1 MKENDLNFINTVTD
15 FYYETVDDE
24 HPNGN
29 MSAVADKFN
38 ITRAKVNKILITSGA
53 IDSPLHQ
60 DVMRLKE
67 EGYSVEEIA
76 NVLLVS
82 TATVKINMPYEKVIY
97 NGEVK
102 SVDAHYMESYR
113 KREQVFL
120 DKVVRK
126 PTDREVIS
134 KLYCELPISDIMPMD
149 DYELEEDIIHLE
161 ARYTEEES
169 KLFKINPDIALLHIE
184 LNDEVPEEY
193 RELCGIKYDKSISRD
208 IVLPM
213 SIPLHN
219 LHYAI
224 NQAFGF
230 TNSHLHEYQLC
241 EKDLKWITAGK
252 AENWKKLIG
261 LVFKNPMRDEDI
273 DFWDDDYESGSP
285 KKWMQSK
292 YTGPNYAKIYE
303 EGYRYISREVE
314 DLEVSA
320 TNIDELH
327 GYGKNPFAINETLGI
342 QNILELNPEG
352 KMSFD
357 EYYEELNDCIIDA
370 STYPDTTIQSQPWVP
385 GFAEKLYYTYDFGD
399 NWHFT
404 ITPKFDVEYLKDRV
418 TEKDVK
424 DTIKKVC
431 TLARP
436 VILAADGYPLVDDC
450 NGLIGYI
457 DTLKEIKEGDKESKR
472 WIEGMG
478 WKKKID
484 KNAL

>member
-1 MKENDLNFINTVTD
+1 MKENELNFINTVTD

-29 MSAVADKFN
+29 MSAVAEKFN

-60 DVMRLKE
+60 DVMRLKK

-76 NVLLVS
+76 NALLVS

-97 NGEVK
+97 NGEQK
-102 SVDAHYMESYR
+102 SADAHYMENYR
-113 KREQVFL
+113 NREQVFL
-120 DKVVRK
+120 GKVVRK
-126 PTDREVIS
+126 PTDREKIS
-134 KLYCELPISDIMPMD
+134 KLYAESPIPDLVKGIMSMA

-161 ARYTEEES
+161 PRYTEEES

-184 LNDEVPEEY
+184 MNDEVPEEY

-241 EKDLKWITAGK
+241 KKDLKWITAGK

-261 LVFKNPMRDEDI
+261 LVFKNPVRSETL
-273 DFWDDDYESGSP
+273 DFWDDDYEGGSP
-285 KKWMQSK
+285 KKWMRSK
-292 YTGPNYAKIYE
+292 YTGPDYVRCRDEEYRAVRNKVDKMKIT
-303 EGYRYISREVE
+303 SSS
-314 DLEVSA
+314 L
-320 TNIDELH
+320 DEL
-327 GYGKNPFAINETLGI
+327 KWEFELNPFAVNEVLSIYQIFSQDTANKRSFENFYSNNDNAYQPVVSGFVS
-342 QNILELNPEG
+342 ELH
-352 KMSFD
+352 
-357 EYYEELNDCIIDA
+357 YL
-370 STYPDTTIQSQPWVP
+370 
-385 GFAEKLYYTYDFGD
+385 YDFGD
-399 NWHFT
+399 SWRFT
-404 ITPKFDVEYLKDRV
+404 ITMKPDVKYLKDRV
-418 TEKDVK
+418 TEKQVK

-431 TLARP
+431 TLSRP

-450 NGLIGYI
+450 GGLYGYVKM
-457 DTLKEIKEGDKESKR
+457 LLEIENGDKETR
-472 WIEGMG
+472 QWAEDMY

-484 KNAL
+484 LNVL